1 MTTADPALD
10 HLRDAATTGRWDAAA
25 ATTLMTHLSPDP
37 THLVTKEHLD
47 LRLAAEFAALRCE
60 MHRGIRRQTKWL
72 VGTMVGSMF
81 AFGSLSLRRWPS
93 SPDRR
98 QLMLRSA
105 RQQVQHDLVGLR
117 LPH

>member
-1 MTTADPALD
+1 MTPTTPTTTKTPPDPPHH

-60 MHRGIRRQTKWL
+60 MHEGFTSQTKWL

-81 AFGSLSLRRWPS
+81 AFGSLFAAA
-93 SPDRR
+93 
-98 QLMLRSA
+98 MA
-105 RQQVQHDLVGLR
+105 VVT
-117 LPH
+117 